1 MFNIINIQF
10 YILDGGATSIY
21 FLSLCPQEDFWMP
34 VPQECKKSTWCQYFP
49 GNSKLAKI
57 FRRNSSRVLSCSLCF
72 HSLGIWWDS
81 PKHKSWVSHG
91 EMKTMKP
98 LGEKDAIFILTLGC
112 IFHNKLPMRSK
123 SFSRISQMHCLAQ
136 ISRKGSPC
144 SRMCGQNR
152 QYIAEWRAV
161 SERRIITLL
170 PIYPNNTDSNNTG

>member
-1 MFNIINIQF
+1 MVGHFNIF
-10 YILDGGATSIY
+10 S
-21 FLSLCPQEDFWMP
+21 LSLCPQEDFWMP
-34 VPQECKKSTWCQYFP
+34 VPQECKKSACTNIFLEIQNWRKYF
-49 GNSKLAKI
+49 GGTA
-57 FRRNSSRVLSCSLCF
+57 SRVLSCSLCF

-112 IFHNKLPMRSK
+112 IFHNKLPMK